1 MNSELSIKSNLMLD
15 DQEHSPHYKWMPGDL
30 VAEIYFE
37 FRNPQYFDRNLTRV
51 QQQEY
56 LQYLP
61 CLLCGKQCAGT
72 CGRQP
77 AKRLRMK
84 YPKPAVQHPREPLLS

>member
-1 MNSELSIKSNLMLD
+1 MNSGLMIKSNLMLD
-15 DQEHSPHYKWMPGDL
+15 DERHYPHYKWMPGDL

-37 FRNPQYFDRNLTRV
+37 FLNPQYLDRNLTR
-51 QQQEY
+51 QQRQEY

-61 CLLCGKQCAGT
+61 CLLCGSRCAGT

-77 AKRLRMK
+77 RSTKKR
-84 YPKPAVQHPREPLLS
+84 

>member
-1 MNSELSIKSNLMLD
+1 MNSQLSIKSNLMLD

-30 VAEIYFE
+30 VAEIYME
-37 FRNPQYFDRNLTRV
+37 FRNPQYLDRNLTRV

-61 CLLCGKQCAGT
+61 CLLCGKRCAGT

-77 AKRLRMK
+77 AKSVHLRN
-84 YPKPAVQHPREPLLS
+84 PKTSRER